1 MTKIIGISGGFI
13 HRIDNPAATLI
24 IDGDVVFAQ
33 EEERFNRIKHSRGL
47 IPTFAIQECLK
58 YKNINIKEIDYI
70 AFASNLPQLRNK
82 ISDYFNFNFGYC
94 PKIVFIDHHLCH
106 AASAFYP
113 SGFKETI
120 ILTADYSGNGVS
132 TTISIGK
139 NNQINRIKEFK
150 KPNSLGIFYSLIT
163 QVLGFEIDN
172 DEYKLMGLASYGKA
186 KYNLDKILEVGKGY
200 YKLNQKMISK
210 NEFKYSKDLTR
221 QEPFYSKELLK
232 ILKIKKRLKKK
243 GFSNKIDI
251 AASAQKKLNDAAIS
265 LINWAY
271 EKTKISNL
279 CIAGGVG
286 LNCTMNKKISELSYI
301 KNLYVQP
308 ASSDAGNSLGAALIT
323 SLKFDK
329 KINVKEHVYL
339 GNQFN
344 NKYIAKVLKNNG
356 IYNKTIKLNEKF
368 VAKKLNQSK
377 IFAVF
382 QGRQE
387 FGPRAL
393 GNRSILANPMNKNMK
408 NILNEKI
415 KYREEFR
422 PFAPIVMKKDSTK
435 YFNIKNGVDYRH
447 MTVTCDA
454 KPGIDKLIPSCV
466 HVDNTA
472 RVQLLEKGK
481 NKLIEN
487 ILNEFGKLS
496 KNPVLINTSF
506 NLNRQPNVNTPED
519 AISTFYAS
527 GIDYL
532 IIGNRILIKNND

>member
-186 KYNLDKILEVGKGY
+186 KHNLDKILEVGKGY

>member
-1 MTKIIGISGGFI
+1 MTKIIGISGGFT
-13 HRIDNPAATLI
+13 HRIENPAATLI
-24 IDGDVVFAQ
+24 INGDVVFAQ

-172 DEYKLMGLASYGKA
+172 DEYKLMGLASYGKP

-200 YKLNQKMISK
+200 YKLNQKIISK

-243 GFSNKIDI
+243 DFTNKIDI

-265 LINWAY
+265 LIKWAY

-286 LNCTMNKKISELSYI
+286 LNCTMNKKISELSFI

-329 KINVKEHVYL
+329 RIKVKEHVYL
-339 GNQFN
+339 GNQYN
-344 NKYIAKVLKNNG
+344 NKHIAKVLKNNG
-356 IYNKTIKLNEKF
+356 LYNKTIKLNEKF
-368 VAKKLNQSK
+368 VAKKLCQSK

-408 NILNEKI
+408 NILNAKI

-422 PFAPIVMKKDSTK
+422 PFAPIVMKKASTK
-435 YFNIKNGVDYRH
+435 YFKIKKGVDYRH

-454 KPGIDKLIPSCV
+454 KPGISQLIPSCV

-532 IIGNRILIKNND
+532 IIGDRILLKNND